1 MDYWIIMP
9 WLCIGSGASWWLGCV
24 NHKILRLHNVTVK
37 AMGHITFGPESRHCR
52 FVEKNWGSWHPDT
65 WQDISFQI
73 NCQVQNFQKF
83 SRYLKSRLISLDKKT
98 KAILTPKWLLGTW
111 KVWWEFSPSNN
122 IQLMPKDSTCWCGG
136 LHDSKKLVKE
146 SQGPQHANNVFYL
159 LIISYVFQ
167 GPLLRW
173 SL

>member
-1 MDYWIIMP
+1 MALHWLRGFLVTRVCEPQNLETTQCHCQSHGSHHLWP
-9 WLCIGSGASWWLGCV
+9 WVETLQICWKELGLLTPW
-24 NHKILRLHNVTVK
+24 HL
-37 AMGHITFGPESRHCR
+37 AGH
-52 FVEKNWGSWHPDT
+52 
-65 WQDISFQI
+65 FQI